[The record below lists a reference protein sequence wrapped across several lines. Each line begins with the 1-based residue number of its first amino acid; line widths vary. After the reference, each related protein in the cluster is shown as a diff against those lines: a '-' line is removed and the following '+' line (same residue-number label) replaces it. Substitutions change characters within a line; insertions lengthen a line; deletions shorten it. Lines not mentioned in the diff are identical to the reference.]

1 MSLNTNIT
9 VKLRNVRLS
18 FPNLFTARTLPGA
31 APGSTPKFGA
41 SFLLNKKT
49 HATQIAEI
57 ERAVDLLMKEKK
69 WAKATVKSVPMVEAS
84 SKINSKTG
92 EPYDGYDENTFSI
105 NANHTK
111 KPLVVDLAGSPLV
124 ESDGKPYGGCYV
136 NANVDI
142 YAYDKDPLHGRR
154 ICCSLRSV
162 QFVKDGQAFG
172 GGAAINA
179 ENEFS
184 DVSAN
189 ADEDVM

>member
-1 MSLNTNIT
+1 MSQNTNIT
-9 VKLRNVRLS
+9 IKLRNVRLS
-18 FPNLFTARTLPGA
+18 FPNLFTARTQPGA

-57 ERAVDLLMKEKK
+57 ERAVELLMKEKK

-92 EPYDGYDENTFSI
+92 EPYDGYDDDTMSV

-111 KPLVVDLAGSPLV
+111 RPLVVALDGSPLV

-142 YAYDKDPLHGRR
+142 YAYDKNPQHGRR